1 MTIKQIQQNEGK
13 QYCDVRKEWKNI
25 YIIITIV
32 YTSLIMLV
40 PIIII
45 IISNYLII
53 FKTRKADINREQL
66 QHVNSRQQLHIINTT
81 RYHKKETEDPEL
93 KENNNYRLK
102 PYYVAVNNQRN
113 TINRKDGNSKKI
125 AQTLFLVSFSYAF
138 LNLPYL
144 IAWYIYIKDNFI
156 LYFYYYTLYSFFRY
170 LFYYQVEISKV
181 GETNKNYFFSI
192 VQLTE
197 ILYVLNYGLKFYIF
211 CVSGTIFRNQLKN
224 STSKLKN

>member
-1 MTIKQIQQNEGK
+1 
-13 QYCDVRKEWKNI
+13 
-25 YIIITIV
+25 
-32 YTSLIMLV
+32 MLV

-81 RYHKKETEDPEL
+81 RYQHKKETEDPEL
-93 KENNNYRLK
+93 KGNNNYRLK

-113 TINRKDGNSKKI
+113 KINRKDGNSKKI

-144 IAWYIYIKDNFI
+144 IAWYAYII
-156 LYFYYYTLYSFFRY
+156 
-170 LFYYQVEISKV
+170 
-181 GETNKNYFFSI
+181 
-192 VQLTE
+192 
-197 ILYVLNYGLKFYIF
+197 
-211 CVSGTIFRNQLKN
+211 
-224 STSKLKN
+224 